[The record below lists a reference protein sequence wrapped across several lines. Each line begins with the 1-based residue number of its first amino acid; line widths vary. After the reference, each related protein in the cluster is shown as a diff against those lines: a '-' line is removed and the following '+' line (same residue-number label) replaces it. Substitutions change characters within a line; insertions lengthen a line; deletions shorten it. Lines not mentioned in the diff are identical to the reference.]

1 MEAEEL
7 QDLLDEVKSDVQ
19 ATLKKVPPVEERDD
33 PDADDIPGQGSA
45 KWLKIPKVVAVVAD
59 LKNST
64 QLGTGR
70 HDTSTARTYK
80 AAVEGSVKILN
91 RFEAD
96 FIDIQGDGGF
106 GLFWGER
113 AIERSMC
120 AGVTIRT
127 FSETFV
133 ANLEK
138 SWGASAGPETGFKV
152 GVAMGR
158 VLVKNLGTPR
168 NQEEQEAV
176 WAGRPVNYATKCAQ
190 AADKHQIIV
199 AGSVW
204 DRIRQNDYLAY
215 TCGCSGNAPSS
226 ELWSDLTI
234 DRLTDDERFGRMTPS
249 GWCVNCGPQFCAA
262 IMAGHRR
269 RDDIP
274 DHLRT
279 QLQQTQMKEAIAK
292 TAQDRRQLRAERQ
305 RGLGRK

>member
-1 MEAEEL
+1 MEAREL
-7 QDLLDEVKSDVQ
+7 SDLLDEVKGDVQ
-19 ATLKKVPPVEERDD
+19 TTLNNVPPVIVSDD

-45 KWLKIPKVVAVVAD
+45 KWLKIPNVVAVVAD

-80 AAVEGSVKILN
+80 AAVEGSVKILS

-113 AIERSMC
+113 AVARAMC
-120 AGVTIRT
+120 AGITVRT
-127 FSETFV
+127 FSDTLV
-133 ANLEK
+133 GKLEK
-138 SWGASAGPETGFKV
+138 SWGSSGGPETGFKV
-152 GVAMGR
+152 GIAMGR

-168 NQEEQEAV
+168 NQAEQEAV

-190 AADKHQIIV
+190 SADRHQIVI

-204 DRIRQNDYLAY
+204 DSIRKNDYLAY
-215 TCGCSGNAPSS
+215 SCACGGKPPSPT
-226 ELWSDLTI
+226 LWGDITI
-234 DRLTDDERFGRMTPS
+234 DRLNDDERFGRMTVS
-249 GWCVNCGPQFCAA
+249 GWCVNCGPGFCEA
-262 IMAGHRR
+262 IMAGKRK

-274 DHLRT
+274 EHLRAE
-279 QLQQTQMKEAIAK
+279 LLKTQMAESLAK
-292 TAQDRRQLRAERQ
+292 VAQDRRELRAARQ
-305 RGLGRK
+305 LGLSRR